1 LSIDGSDSLRIN
13 GSDLLSING
22 SDQLSINGSDSL
34 SIDGSDS
41 LSINGSDLLALGRVD
56 VVGDGFISVLGQTVL
71 GADRDLAG
79 ITTGTTVAIYGSID
93 AATGGFANTRVVSV
107 TPTGIDSGMPSFLRG
122 TVDAVDAAL
131 GRAVVSG
138 VVVDYSAML
147 AKGRAPRVG
156 EQLAV
161 SGRAYRGLGLL
172 VAEPD
177 LEVGDL
183 R

>member
-1 LSIDGSDSLRIN
+1 
-13 GSDLLSING
+13 
-22 SDQLSINGSDSL
+22 
-34 SIDGSDS
+34 
-41 LSINGSDLLALGRVD
+41 
-56 VVGDGFISVLGQTVL
+56 
-71 GADRDLAG
+71 
-79 ITTGTTVAIYGSID
+79 
-93 AATGGFANTRVVSV
+93 
-107 TPTGIDSGMPSFLRG
+107 MPSFLRG

-138 VVVDYSAML
+138 MVVDYSAML